1 VRSIY
6 DDDDR
11 RLVAKRRA
19 NRRLGSTVASPVR
32 AFYDPD
38 RRRAMPRPS
47 WGKKGYVDPATGG
60 EPEIPLGLDFKYK
73 DLLIA
78 MLMEIVNVIRGHGHD
93 VTAKEYERALNFV
106 AARDRK
112 LPENWLSFDDACWV
126 CGIDPSAAARAI
138 FEDQPGCSRLHLFS
152 VYY

>member
-1 VRSIY
+1 MFDPTANGGAGHWQKV
-6 DDDDR
+6 DDMPPRVLGGLASLDFY
-11 RLVAKRRA
+11 VPSKAKTVHRA
-19 NRRLGSTVASPVR
+19 VL
-32 AFYDPD
+32 F
-38 RRRAMPRPS
+38 
-47 WGKKGYVDPATGG
+47 GG
-60 EPEIPLGLDFKYK
+60 EAERDLGLDFKYK